1 MPRLTVFNHVSLDG
15 YFVDRN
21 GEMSWAKADPQDA
34 EWNEFVSGNT
44 AVDGTLVFGRV
55 TYEMMAAFWPTPM
68 AAQMMPDVA
77 AGMNRMAK
85 LVFSR
90 TLTEASWQNTT
101 LMKGDLLLGD
111 PEAQGRRRGRHGD
124 SRQRNAG
131 GPAGPRAVD
140 RCVSARGES
149 RRPGRRSDAVRGSEQ
164 TRFRSGRLHHA
175 RSGTGT
181 CCYRTNLC
189 DGEPA
194 ELIEQVLRS
203 VAATPHPET
212 G

>member
-44 AVDGTLVFGRV
+44 AGDGTLVFGRV

-68 AAQMMPDVA
+68 ATQMMPDVA

-101 LMKGDLLLGD
+101 LMKGDLLSEIRKRKAGAGTDMVILG
-111 PEAQGRRRGRHGD
+111 
-124 SRQRNAG
+124 
-131 GPAGPRAVD
+131 
-140 RCVSARGES
+140 
-149 RRPGRRSDAVRGSEQ
+149 
-164 TRFRSGRLHHA
+164 
-175 RSGTGT
+175 SGTLVTQLAPERLIDVFQLVVNPVVLGAG
-181 CCYRTNLC
+181 RTLFEGAKDKIPLKQTTSRAFRNGNVLLTY
-189 DGEPA
+189 EP
-194 ELIEQVLRS
+194 L
-203 VAATPHPET
+203 
-212 G
+212 